1 MEKVIQVNLASQ
13 LDLILFQLH
22 DGVGV
27 LRLGPAAPRSP
38 LGPSNPCELDLLPS
52 QGSNKLSLSIKS
64 FTRTLKK
71 KSHTDSCPAGREALP
86 DEHPPFIKTRPFLE

>member
-27 LRLGPAAPRSP
+27 LRLAPAAARSP
-38 LGPSNPCELDLLPS
+38 LGPRNPCELDLLPS
-52 QGSNKLSLSIKS
+52 QGSNKLSPSS
-64 FTRTLKK
+64 P
-71 KSHTDSCPAGREALP
+71 SPELP
-86 DEHPPFIKTRPFLE
+86 SGYLTVRHGIDGP